1 MKKKLL
7 SMLVLLLT
15 VTTGAW
21 AQFSTSKGEVL
32 SKSKAVRAFRA
43 PIHKAP
49 SQNDGWYYYDDGSY
63 STTIGTHV
71 EQTTY
76 WGILFPAESM
86 DGDLLRK
93 VSVYETSVYNKE
105 PITIHIYSGGDT
117 PNQGTLLYE
126 ETVETEHAN
135 AFHEIELQTPVS
147 FNPAQNLW
155 VVLSEDGDY
164 PASGCANTGD
174 ANGGWIIDGDEWK
187 TLANMNFNYTW
198 MLRAYI
204 IPCED
209 YKFTVVPAEHGSGTV
224 KFYIG
229 GKEVKG
235 AYVADEGKTVT
246 VKVTPDE
253 GWIVDED
260 NVTAAMLYNNW
271 ENAGA
276 RRATDGEPA
285 NNVPIQPNIALTFVN
300 KENGVWTFTF
310 TQPASSV
317 RISPKYLKVSTLYF
331 NPADKTELMEVKV
344 DGKVANPIQEGKITP
359 VLENTP
365 VNLKANR
372 GYKFRKVEVKKAPFA
387 ANEYNKASW
396 DGTKVVLTK
405 KTAASEPTAVEDAQ
419 ADVTWSKGWYTVS
432 GNVTITGTVTLTAD
446 THLILQDGAQL
457 TINGQLYCNSDDG
470 YNLYIYGQEAGDGKL
485 NVSNSSIAIFGPNS
499 SGKTIEIH
507 GGEITATST
516 SAYGF
521 FSYGIKMYGG
531 KLTATS
537 EVYPGI
543 SFDSGNFDVYGGEVE
558 AISTGPMS
566 ACGIMSHTGTEI
578 LTVYGG
584 KMKATGGTGINSQA
598 IKANIKS
605 GTSGIKFYFADTEGA
620 WGEGTT
626 YSTANTAP
634 ANRYAKAE

>member
-32 SKSKAVRAFRA
+32 SKSKAVKAFRA

-49 SQNDGWYYYDDGSY
+49 SQNDGWYYYDNGTWFDG
-63 STTIGTHV
+63 IGANTG
-71 EQTTY
+71 TTY
-76 WGILFPAESM
+76 WGIMFPAESL
-86 DGDLLRK
+86 DGSLLRK
-93 VSVYETSVYNKE
+93 VSVYENDYNAE
-105 PITIHIYSGGDT
+105 DITIHIYSGGDT

-126 ETVETEHAN
+126 ETVETEHAD

-147 FNPAQNLW
+147 FNPAENLW
-155 VVLSEDGDY
+155 VVLSEYGTWT
-164 PASGCANTGD
+164 ASACVNTGD
-174 ANGGWIIDGDEWK
+174 ANGGWIIDGEEWK

-209 YKFTVVPAEHGSGTV
+209 YKFTVVPTEHGSGTV

-246 VKVTPDE
+246 MTITPDE
-253 GWIVDED
+253 GWTVDEA

-285 NNVPIQPNIALTFVN
+285 SVGIQSNIALNCVN

-317 RISPKYLKVSTLYF
+317 RVSPKYLKVSTLYF

-344 DGKVANPIQEGKITP
+344 DGKVANPIQDGKITP

-372 GYKFRKVEVKKAPFA
+372 GYVFRKVEVKK
-387 ANEYNKASW
+387 
-396 DGTKVVLTK
+396 
-405 KTAASEPTAVEDAQ
+405 
-419 ADVTWSKGWYTVS
+419 
-432 GNVTITGTVTLTAD
+432 
-446 THLILQDGAQL
+446 
-457 TINGQLYCNSDDG
+457 
-470 YNLYIYGQEAGDGKL
+470 
-485 NVSNSSIAIFGPNS
+485 
-499 SGKTIEIH
+499 
-507 GGEITATST
+507 TST
-516 SAYGF
+516 SLTITNGGQ
-521 FSYGIKMYGG
+521 FSITLNIAGCTTWDEVIDKNSDMIG
-531 KLTATS
+531 KSYAG
-537 EVYPGI
+537 YI
-543 SFDSGNFDVYGGEVE
+543 
-558 AISTGPMS
+558 
-566 ACGIMSHTGTEI
+566 
-578 LTVYGG
+578 
-584 KMKATGGTGINSQA
+584 
-598 IKANIKS
+598 
-605 GTSGIKFYFADTEGA
+605 
-620 WGEGTT
+620 
-626 YSTANTAP
+626 
-634 ANRYAKAE
+634 YAKTGQYGLLKGDGDNEASVNAGDPFDPNATDYKWGR